1 MKFRVTYIATIDDQE
16 LTDAGILDA
25 DLETIEDY
33 FFSQGGEATWHDHG
47 ESFEI
52 IR

>member
-1 MKFRVTYIATIDDQE
+1 MRFRVTYIATIDDQE
-16 LTDAGILDA
+16 LIDAGIFDA

-33 FFSQGGEATWHDHG
+33 FCLNGGEEAFHDHG

-52 IR
+52 VR